1 MCIRDSFG
9 LGSAFGW
16 MLPQGLVMGAVL
28 FVTGV
33 ALGMFFPLL
42 LSLPA
47 TLPEIGPR
55 YAGAAGGIIA
65 TLQMLGGFL
74 LPTYLVAPLA
84 GGSYPVL
91 FGAAGGLM
99 ALLCLLALAF
109 PRAPRGEAA

>member
-1 MCIRDSFG
+1 
-9 LGSAFGW
+9 
-16 MLPQGLVMGAVL
+16 
-28 FVTGV
+28 
-33 ALGMFFPLL
+33 
-42 LSLPA
+42 
-47 TLPEIGPR
+47 
-55 YAGAAGGIIA
+55 
-65 TLQMLGGFL
+65 MLGGFL

>member
-1 MCIRDSFG
+1 M
-9 LGSAFGW
+9 
-16 MLPQGLVMGAVL
+16 
-28 FVTGV
+28 
-33 ALGMFFPLL
+33 
-42 LSLPA
+42 
-47 TLPEIGPR
+47 
-55 YAGAAGGIIA
+55 IIA

-109 PRAPRGEAA
+109 PCAARGRSAA